1 MTRKKYVI
9 TNPDAPMTWRQ
20 SFALYNSVGISFKNY
35 FTKDRKPKKNMPLTK
50 GEACTLIDRS
60 NNGEAYHVRDEAIAL
75 GGDVLKRDVAKNH
88 RNDPKPRKKAAETKK
103 SDVDQLRELLSGIE
117 PSDLIKLVKSMDTAE
132 APKPKPKPK
141 SKAKP
146 AKKPAAKKD
155 AKPTPKA
162 KATKA
167 QELGID
173 PVDVSSPRVQELL
186 KAFAAN

>member
-88 RNDPKPRKKAAETKK
+88 RNDPKPTKEKPAKVQTEATPQDWMTPDNLRALAA
-103 SDVDQLRELLSGIE
+103 LL
-117 PSDLIKLVKSMDTAE
+117 E
-132 APKPKPKPK
+132 ASEAKPEPKPKPKPK

-155 AKPTPKA
+155 AKPAPKA